1 MKVSRKWSEEA
12 SIFSKLQVYE
22 KIREGFSF
30 SVTLK
35 ADFSNVF
42 LQTFTLVE
50 SCYVE
55 IRVLLLVS
63 L

>member
-1 MKVSRKWSEEA
+1 MKVSRKRSEEA